1 MTKLIETLVTQKS
14 EILNALAEHITL
26 SFLALVCALVIALPL
41 AIWFR
46 DKPFLGEAMLQLAG
60 MIQTIPSLALLGL
73 LIPLVGIGPVPAVI
87 ALTLYAIMPIYQNT
101 YTGLKNIDPN
111 LSEAADAF
119 GLSKRKKLQRLELPL
134 ALPLIFSGIRIALV
148 LVIGTATLAAFIGA
162 GGLGTYIM
170 LGIQQNNN
178 TYLLI
183 GGILSAALAFGFSFG
198 LKYIGQTKKRILVT
212 LGLLVTCLVGLAG
225 YQTYEALR
233 EKPVKVVIA
242 GKLGSEP
249 EILMNM
255 YRDLIKQDE
264 PNAKVSLKPNFGG
277 TTFLFQALQKG
288 QIDIYPEFTGT
299 VLEALVKLDKKTPSD
314 PNKTYTLAKEAL
326 ATKYQLRYLRPM
338 AYQNGYDLAV
348 TKEFSKRYNVK
359 KLSDLARVNAFVK
372 AGFDPDFSNQEDGY
386 LGLKKAYGLDFG
398 SVSVM
403 EPALRYQAIANHKVN
418 LVDGYTTDPQIKQ
431 YDLVVLEDD
440 RHFFPPYQGAPL
452 MTEKFAKE
460 NPQIVASLE
469 KLSGQI
475 SASEMQALNY
485 QVTVKHRKASTV
497 AREYLLKK
505 GLLQAKDK

>member
-1 MTKLIETLVTQKS
+1 
-14 EILNALAEHITL
+14 
-26 SFLALVCALVIALPL
+26 
-41 AIWFR
+41 
-46 DKPFLGEAMLQLAG
+46 
-60 MIQTIPSLALLGL
+60 
-73 LIPLVGIGPVPAVI
+73 
-87 ALTLYAIMPIYQNT
+87 
-101 YTGLKNIDPN
+101 
-111 LSEAADAF
+111 
-119 GLSKRKKLQRLELPL
+119 
-134 ALPLIFSGIRIALV
+134 
-148 LVIGTATLAAFIGA
+148 
-162 GGLGTYIM
+162 
-170 LGIQQNNN
+170 
-178 TYLLI
+178 
-183 GGILSAALAFGFSFG
+183 
-198 LKYIGQTKKRILVT
+198 
-212 LGLLVTCLVGLAG
+212 VTCLVGLAG

-242 GKLGSEP
+242 GKLGGEP

-255 YRDLIKQDE
+255 YRDLIKQDD

-348 TKEFSKRYNVK
+348 TKEFSKRYNVT

-386 LGLKKAYGLDFG
+386 LGLKKVYGLDFG
-398 SVSVM
+398 KISVM

-497 AREYLLKK
+497 ARAYLIKT
-505 GLLQAKDK
+505 GLLQANDN

>member
-1 MTKLIETLVTQKS
+1 MTKLIETLVTQRS

-26 SFLALVCALVIALPL
+26 SFLALMCALVIALPL

-87 ALTLYAIMPIYQNT
+87 ALTLYAIMPIYQNM

-264 PNAKVSLKPNFGG
+264 PNAKVSLKPILVGR
-277 TTFLFQALQKG
+277 LFC
-288 QIDIYPEFTGT
+288 F
-299 VLEALVKLDKKTPSD
+299 KLYKKVRSI
-314 PNKTYTLAKEAL
+314 
-326 ATKYQLRYLRPM
+326 
-338 AYQNGYDLAV
+338 
-348 TKEFSKRYNVK
+348 F
-359 KLSDLARVNAFVK
+359 
-372 AGFDPDFSNQEDGY
+372 
-386 LGLKKAYGLDFG
+386 
-398 SVSVM
+398 
-403 EPALRYQAIANHKVN
+403 I
-418 LVDGYTTDPQIKQ
+418 
-431 YDLVVLEDD
+431 
-440 RHFFPPYQGAPL
+440 
-452 MTEKFAKE
+452 
-460 NPQIVASLE
+460 
-469 KLSGQI
+469 
-475 SASEMQALNY
+475 LN
-485 QVTVKHRKASTV
+485 
-497 AREYLLKK
+497 
-505 GLLQAKDK
+505 LQAQF

>member
-1 MTKLIETLVTQKS
+1 M
-14 EILNALAEHITL
+14 
-26 SFLALVCALVIALPL
+26 CALVIALPL

-198 LKYIGQTKKRILVT
+198 LKYIGQTKKRILIT
-212 LGLLVTCLVGLAG
+212 LGLLATCLVGLAG

-233 EKPVKVVIA
+233 EKLQGDLPHQTRPV
-242 GKLGSEP
+242 S
-249 EILMNM
+249 
-255 YRDLIKQDE
+255 
-264 PNAKVSLKPNFGG
+264 
-277 TTFLFQALQKG
+277 
-288 QIDIYPEFTGT
+288 
-299 VLEALVKLDKKTPSD
+299 
-314 PNKTYTLAKEAL
+314 
-326 ATKYQLRYLRPM
+326 
-338 AYQNGYDLAV
+338 
-348 TKEFSKRYNVK
+348 
-359 KLSDLARVNAFVK
+359 
-372 AGFDPDFSNQEDGY
+372 
-386 LGLKKAYGLDFG
+386 
-398 SVSVM
+398 
-403 EPALRYQAIANHKVN
+403 AIADVFANVPYEK
-418 LVDGYTTDPQIKQ
+418 TDICANPVFDLSSGNIRNNRSEEHTSELQSPQ
-431 YDLVVLEDD
+431 
-440 RHFFPPYQGAPL
+440 
-452 MTEKFAKE
+452 
-460 NPQIVASLE
+460 
-469 KLSGQI
+469 
-475 SASEMQALNY
+475 
-485 QVTVKHRKASTV
+485 
-497 AREYLLKK
+497 
-505 GLLQAKDK
+505 